1 MIAHKHITKIIAA
14 VMALAVAVCLCAVI
28 FSDQITAAITD
39 DGVSMEYETKLFD
52 TDSIISVNIIMDED
66 SWSDMLANA
75 AKEEYYQCD
84 VEINGTTFY
93 RVGIRPK
100 GNTSLS
106 SIVNDPTTDR
116 YSFKLEF
123 DHYVDGQTC
132 FGLDKLI
139 LNNNYADATNMKE
152 ALIYDMFKFL
162 GADASLYNYASI
174 SVNGEYWGVYLA
186 LEAVEDSFML
196 RNYGVQDGELYKPEG
211 MGGGGDNGGG
221 PGGSMNGGG
230 ADLNYSDDDLDSYS
244 TIWDGEITST
254 NDADHQRVVTALK
267 NISEGTDLEKYM
279 DIDNLLRYMAVHVFS
294 VNDDSLSGNMAH
306 NYYLYESKGMLNL
319 LPWDYNLALG
329 SMGGGGMGGNGATSA
344 VNDPIDNA
352 FSATDFFDTL
362 MDNETYHSQYYAY
375 LQQLVSEYVEG
386 GGFDTFYERVRSQ
399 IDELVATDP
408 TAFYTSDEYQTAADT
423 LYQFVKL
430 RGESIQ
436 GQLDGTIPSTESE
449 QRSSDALID
458 ASSINLSAM
467 GSMGGG
473 NEGGPGGGPGGDFGG
488 MPGESNSQEATAQET
503 PSEPAG
509 SETTAVETTVSETK
523 ATETTTSETV
533 TSEVTASGDIGSK
546 QPSDGFT
553 NNMAQGMELQ
563 GDTSQNIQLT
573 ANDSQSIKSDSDNSQ
588 DTESSDNSS
597 QSTKLISNDSKS
609 TALTGSEVQST
620 ATHDND
626 VQNEKVTDDN
636 KAQTDV
642 SVTDNTNQDDK
653 SVANS
658 TDHADEL
665 TTDNEVK
672 TEETTTGSETA
683 DTQATETESQDGN
696 SPGGPGGSQP
706 GQSDGESADDQMQGG
721 PGQFGGDMQGGFGM
735 PGSDSSTSQT
745 VSTETLIL
753 YGVSILVI
761 IAALIFALL
770 YKRKPRRK

>member
-28 FSDQITAAITD
+28 FSDQITAAITN

-52 TDSIISVNIIMDED
+52 TDNIISVNIIMDED

-75 AKEEYYQCD
+75 AKEEYYQCN

-93 RVGIRPK
+93 KVGIRPK

-211 MGGGGDNGGG
+211 MGGGNEGG

-319 LPWDYNLALG
+319 IPWDYNLALG

-352 FSATDFFDTL
+352 FSATNFFDTL
-362 MDNETYHSQYYAY
+362 MDNEIYHSQYYAY

-399 IDELVATDP
+399 IDELVAADP

-436 GQLDGTIPSTESE
+436 GQLDGTIPSTEAE

-458 ASSINLSAM
+458 ASSISLSSM

-473 NEGGPGGGPGGDFGG
+473 NEGGPGGGPGGGGPGGDFGG
-488 MPGESNSQEATAQET
+488 IPGESNSQEAVAQEA
-503 PSEPAG
+503 PSETAS
-509 SETTAVETTVSETK
+509 SETTSEETIASKTK
-523 ATETTTSETV
+523 AAEAS
-533 TSEVTASGDIGSK
+533 TSEVTVAGDIGSK
-546 QPSDGFT
+546 QPNAALTST
-553 NNMAQGMELQ
+553 TTQGMELP
-563 GDTSQNIQLT
+563 D
-573 ANDSQSIKSDSDNSQ
+573 DNSQ
-588 DTESSDNSS
+588 NAGTPGNEPQN
-597 QSTKLISNDSKS
+597 
-609 TALTGSEVQST
+609 TAS
-620 ATHDND
+620 HDND
-626 VQNEKVTDDN
+626 VQNEKVTADN

-642 SVTDNTNQDDK
+642 SIADNANQDDK
-653 SVANS
+653 SAANS
-658 TDHADEL
+658 TDPADEL
-665 TTDNEVK
+665 TTDNEIK
-672 TEETTTGSETA
+672 TEETTTGSESQ
-683 DTQATETESQDGN
+683 DTQSAETKSQDGN
-696 SPGGPGGSQP
+696 FPDGPGGSQP
-706 GQSDGESADDQMQGG
+706 GQSGGESADDQMQGG

-745 VSTETLIL
+745 VSTDTLIL

-761 IAALIFALL
+761 IAALIFALF
-770 YKRKPRRK
+770 YKRRPRRK